1 MARKPRPDLDDEIEL
16 DEAPDRPS
24 AREKQEDPDALFLR
38 AKAWAT
44 EQRLLRVEVDAPS
57 GRLVV
62 YRDPALYLEAFAAEE
77 LARAARRKRR

>member
-16 DEAPDRPS
+16 DEAPDPPS
-24 AREKQEDPDALFLR
+24 AREQEDPDAMFLR
-38 AKAWAT
+38 AKAWAA

-57 GRLVV
+57 GGLVT